1 MKLQY
6 TPEAIQDL
14 KEIIGYIRHVLHNPT
29 AAKRIGR
36 AILDN
41 CSQLKQYPFSGMFLQ
56 EKTGYKTDLR
66 VLVCE
71 NYLALYRVEEN
82 MISVSRIFDG
92 RQNYLLE
99 LFDDE

>member
-6 TPEAIQDL
+6 TPEAIQDI
-14 KEIIGYIRHVLHNPT
+14 KEIKSYIRHVLHNPT
-29 AAKRIGR
+29 AAKRIGK

-41 CSQLKQYPFSGMFLQ
+41 CSQLKQYPYSGMSLR
-56 EKTGYKTDLR
+56 EKTDYETDLR

-92 RQNYLLE
+92 RQNYLYL
-99 LFDDE
+99 LLGDE